1 MVDRVTMAQ
10 SSDPQHREL
19 TPIEKLPHELVLEIG
34 SYLELPSDHVS
45 LSHSCKALWLVFG
58 ERELIKKDAEFHRR
72 WVGMRRA
79 TGLDFRFNKLFEG
92 LEDKF
97 SGMPTDSITELV
109 RERRHGLRY
118 DPDRLQP
125 LRVRPALLRAIET
138 KQDLRILTTIVDTYR
153 EVFPEALHRGLGPMF
168 PPPVAVAIDCG
179 NLDALKLLVERD
191 VPVDV
196 CPGGEYSYREALDWH
211 VASLDRYAEESD
223 DHKFRACSCACD
235 HGEEVFA
242 RAFGMEQFD
251 IAAFVVFELGMT
263 RPSLDVVTHQ
273 PVPELVR
280 GILARGASGEGG
292 LLVDRRQSLEL
303 ALRNAFWSW
312 EDGNLEVIGLLV
324 EAITSSS
331 SDGDKKGGDMDA
343 EELAGYLAGHVTG
356 CGSRELRPQNWEHL
370 SKLVPGLAA
379 KEEENEA
386 QYLSYQ

>member
-1 MVDRVTMAQ
+1 MAQ
-10 SSDPQHREL
+10 SSAPQPREL
-19 TPIEKLPHELVLEIG
+19 TPIEKLPHELVLKIG

-72 WVGMRRA
+72 WVGMRRE

-97 SGMPTDSITELV
+97 EGMTTGSITELV
-109 RERRHGLRY
+109 RERRRGLRH

-125 LRVRPALLRAIET
+125 PRVRPALLRAIET
-138 KQDLRILTTIVDTYR
+138 KQDMGTLTKIVDTYR

-179 NLDALKLLVERD
+179 NLDALRLLVERD

-196 CPGGEYSYREALDWH
+196 CPRGEYSYREALDWH
-211 VASLDRYAEESD
+211 CASLDSYAESD
-223 DHKFRACSCACD
+223 DHKFRACSCAFD
-235 HGEEVFA
+235 HGEEVFS
-242 RAFGMEQFD
+242 RAFGVEQFE
-251 IAAFVVFELGMT
+251 IAHFVVFELGMA
-263 RPSLDVVTHQ
+263 RPSLENVTHQ
-273 PVPELVR
+273 PVPDFVR
-280 GILARGASGEGG
+280 GILARGASGEG
-292 LLVDRRQSLEL
+292 LVDHRQSLEL

-312 EDGNLEVIGLLV
+312 EDGNLEVICLLV
-324 EAITSSS
+324 EAITNC
-331 SDGDKKGGDMDA
+331 SDGDKEGGGMDV

-356 CGSRELRPQNWEHL
+356 CGSRELRPRNWEHL
-370 SKLVPGLAA
+370 SKLVPSLAA